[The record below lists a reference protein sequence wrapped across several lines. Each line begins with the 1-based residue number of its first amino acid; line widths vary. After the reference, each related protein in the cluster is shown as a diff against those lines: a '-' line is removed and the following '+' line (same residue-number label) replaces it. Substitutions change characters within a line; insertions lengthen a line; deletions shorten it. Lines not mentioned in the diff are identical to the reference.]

1 MAKSQKLT
9 FGFLILSMVLISR
22 TANSQGLFSPKNVV
36 NQYTTVGF
44 GAGSAHYIGDL
55 ALPSHFYRS
64 IYKNVRFNLN
74 ANYTKYLTPNAA
86 LRVQLSW
93 IRLLGDDYTYSKDN
107 IDLFYQP
114 FIRNLHFRNDVKE
127 VALSGI
133 FNLIPNLGK
142 GGARNRG
149 KFTPYATAGIGL
161 IAHDPKATLP
171 NSITADDS
179 YSGDKWQSLRQYNT
193 SGQAIPNSGVKQYS
207 LVQVV
212 IPLGLGI
219 RMKVNDKIDI
229 TLEGNLRITNTDYL
243 DDVGPGNYADLTQLE
258 NYGGELSSLLSYRA
272 ATEAKSSRTGG
283 DRLPLIYQIYG
294 DPDKLGT
301 LAGPDPLG
309 TLASFYGPEGSI
321 SQQRGAKGRLKDMYG
336 TTQITISYIISDK
349 IKCPV
354 LK

>member
-93 IRLLGDDYTYSKDN
+93 VRLLGDDYTYSKDN
-107 IDLFYQP
+107 IDLFYQSY
-114 FIRNLHFRNDVKE
+114 IRNLHFRNDVKE

-133 FNLIPNLGK
+133 FNLIPNVGK
-142 GGARNRG
+142 GGARNRS

-171 NSITADDS
+171 NVITAAPS
-179 YSGDKWQSLRQYNT
+179 YTGDKWQSLRQYNT

-243 DDVGPGNYADLTQLE
+243 DDVGPGNYADLSQLE
-258 NYGGELSSLLSYRA
+258 NYGGELSNLLSYRA
-272 ATEAKSSRTGG
+272 AEPISSRVGEN
-283 DRLPLIYQIYG
+283 RIPSLIIIYG
-294 DPDKLGT
+294 DILNGT
-301 LAGPDPLG
+301 IGPNFPQ
-309 TLASFYGPEGSI
+309 SIENFYGPEGSI
-321 SQQRGAKGRLKDMYG
+321 SQQRGSKGRLKDMYG

>member
-22 TANSQGLFSPKNVV
+22 AANSQGLFSPKNVV

-64 IYKNVRFNLN
+64 LYKNVRFNLN

-86 LRVQLSW
+86 IRVQLSW
-93 IRLLGDDYTYSKDN
+93 VRLLGDDYSYGVDN
-107 IDLFYQP
+107 LDLFYQS

-133 FNLIPNLGK
+133 FNLIPNIGK
-142 GGARNRG
+142 GGARYRS
-149 KFTPYATAGIGL
+149 KFTPYATIGIGL
-161 IAHDPKATLP
+161 IAHDPKAILP
-171 NSITADDS
+171 VGSSTTGS
-179 YSGDKWQSLRQYNT
+179 KWQSLRQYNT
-193 SGQAIPNSGVKQYS
+193 SGQAIPNSGIKSYS
-207 LVQVV
+207 LVQAV

-219 RMKVNDKIDI
+219 RMKVTNKIDI
-229 TLEGNLRITNTDYL
+229 TFEGNLRITNTDYL
-243 DDVGPGNYADLTQLE
+243 DDVGPANYANLDQLE
-258 NYGGELSSLLSYRA
+258 SYGGNMSKLLSYRA
-272 ATEAKSSRTGG
+272 GEAISSRTEIN
-283 DRLPLIYQIYG
+283 RLEQILQIYG
-294 DPDKLGT
+294 DPSKLG
-301 LAGPDPLG
+301 APQGPDPLK
-309 TLASFYGPEGSI
+309 TLESFYGPEGSI
-321 SQQRGAKGRLKDMYG
+321 SKQRGSKGRLKDMYG

>member
-1 MAKSQKLT
+1 MAKSLKLT
-9 FGFLILSMVLISR
+9 FGFLLLSMLLISKA
-22 TANSQGLFSPKNVV
+22 ANSQGLFSPKNVV

-64 IYKNVRFNLN
+64 LYKNVRWNLN

-86 LRVQLSW
+86 IRVQLSW
-93 IRLLGDDYTYSKDN
+93 VRLLGDDYTYGKDN
-107 IDLFYQP
+107 LDLYYQSY
-114 FIRNLHFRNDVKE
+114 IRNLHFRNDVKE

-133 FNLIPNLGK
+133 FNLIPNIGK
-142 GGARNRG
+142 GGARNRS
-149 KFTPYATAGIGL
+149 KFTPYATIGIGL

-171 NSITADDS
+171 DIITKAPG

-193 SGQAIPNSGVKQYS
+193 SGQAIPNSTIEQYS
-207 LVQVV
+207 LVQAV
-212 IPLGLGI
+212 IPLGLGV
-219 RMKVNDKIDI
+219 RMKVNNKIDI

-243 DDVGPGNYADLTQLE
+243 DDVGPANYADLTQLE
-258 NYGGELSSLLSYRA
+258 NYGGELSNLLSYRA
-272 ATEAKSSRTGG
+272 AESTSSRTGE
-283 DRLPLIYQIYG
+283 DRLPLLYQIYG
-294 DPDKLGT
+294 DPDKLGAI
-301 LAGPDPLG
+301 AGPDPLG
-309 TLASFYGPEGSI
+309 TLASSYGPEGSI
-321 SQQRGAKGRLKDMYG
+321 SKQRGSKGFLKDMYG